1 MNLGDYGMGFFLSFN
16 TPTFEGVHLDP
27 KIGQFGAHKF
37 ERKMID
43 GSVQRKITEIAFR
56 ELDLAKEVDFM
67 AKLAR
72 GFHNSD
78 AKGIYIV
85 DDPSQLELKGT
96 FVDSDIT
103 FLRIF
108 FKPCSELER
117 ADCKTK
123 IEIEQFL

>member
-27 KIGQFGAHKF
+27 KIGQFGAQKF

-43 GSVQRKITEIAFR
+43 GSVQRTITEIAFR
-56 ELDLAKEVDFM
+56 ELDLAKEDDFM

-78 AKGIYIV
+78 AKGTYVV
-85 DDPSQLELKGT
+85 DDPS
-96 FVDSDIT
+96 
-103 FLRIF
+103 
-108 FKPCSELER
+108 
-117 ADCKTK
+117 
-123 IEIEQFL
+123 

>member
-1 MNLGDYGMGFFLSFN
+1 MQDRSTMEEPINLGDHGMGFFLSFN

-85 DDPSQLELKGT
+85 DDPS
-96 FVDSDIT
+96 
-103 FLRIF
+103 
-108 FKPCSELER
+108 
-117 ADCKTK
+117 
-123 IEIEQFL
+123 